1 MPEDLA
7 PSFTDDTLRDPAI
20 RSLAERMADD
30 IIARSV
36 MQSFEPKDQ
45 ETVPMK
51 DFAEPEWDSLVPP
64 DMTDSFDFLL

>member
-7 PSFTDDTLRDPAI
+7 PSFRDDTLFDTAT

-36 MQSFEPKDQ
+36 MQYFEPEDQ

-64 DMTDSFDFLL
+64 DMTGGFDFLL